1 LTEIENLKVE
11 LRKVKKE
18 LKSVE
23 DKMFALNEDKF
34 EVLKKLHG
42 IELLIKNINQKKL
55 F

>member
-1 LTEIENLKVE
+1 MIEIENLKTE

-18 LKSVE
+18 LQLVE
-23 DKMFALNEDKF
+23 DKMFVLNEDKF
-34 EVLKKLHG
+34 KVLKKLHG